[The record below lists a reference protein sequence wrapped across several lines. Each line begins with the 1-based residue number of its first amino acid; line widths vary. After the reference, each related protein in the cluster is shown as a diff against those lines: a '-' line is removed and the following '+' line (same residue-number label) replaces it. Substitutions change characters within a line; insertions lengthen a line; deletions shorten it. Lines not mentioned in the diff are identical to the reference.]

1 MRQRLVALACIVLA
15 VGGVAVA
22 AVVADDDGED
32 DAVVVAAE
40 ASDVPTT
47 LELPTT
53 TTEVTVP
60 TTVTLPVTVPTV
72 TLPRLRAQRPVPTA
86 PAANAAPVTTV
97 APAPKPQGGARCGT
111 PSGYAGLGADRTA
124 TAGRITV
131 TLTVYS
137 CEVYDGEILQNFVY
151 VDDKG
156 SLLRSARIEYG
167 DGSVDDK
174 APYPWQCQ
182 DPNRPNPYVVN
193 GPPHNYAA
201 PGAYEVVATVVTEAC
216 DTGEQQTATVRM
228 TVYRIAGKRPS

>member
-1 MRQRLVALACIVLA
+1 VVLA

-22 AVVADDDGED
+22 AVVADDED

-53 TTEVTVP
+53 TTEITVP
-60 TTVTLPVTVPTV
+60 TTVTLPVTVPPV
-72 TLPRLRAQRPVPTA
+72 TLPRLRARTPAPTVPAA
-86 PAANAAPVTTV
+86 PAVPVTTV
-97 APAPKPQGGARCGT
+97 PPAPKPQGGARCGT

-124 TAGRITV
+124 TTGRITL

-174 APYPWQCQ
+174 SPYPWQCQ
-182 DPNRPNPYVVN
+182 DPNRPHPYVVN

-201 PGAYEVVATVVTEAC
+201 PGAYEVTATVTTATC
-216 DTGEQQTATVRM
+216 DGWEGGQPAYVEQTATVRM
-228 TVYRIAGKRPS
+228 TVYRIAGKRPT